1 MDFMDDPRTCSASLA
16 APECEGKDHLRT
28 ASTSSKRLRSSR
40 PGPLLIIGTGRVMA
54 GHEREEYRR
63 DFSQIT
69 LMPGLIETLMALG

>member
-1 MDFMDDPRTCSASLA
+1 
-16 APECEGKDHLRT
+16 
-28 ASTSSKRLRSSR
+28 
-40 PGPLLIIGTGRVMA
+40 LLIIGTGRVMA